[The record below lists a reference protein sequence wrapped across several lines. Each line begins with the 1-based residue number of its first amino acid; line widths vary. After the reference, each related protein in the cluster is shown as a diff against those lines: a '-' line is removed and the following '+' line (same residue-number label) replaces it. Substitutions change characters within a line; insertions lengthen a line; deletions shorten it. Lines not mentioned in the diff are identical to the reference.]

1 MSLSPSPSLEATRLS
16 CARGGR
22 RLFSDV
28 AFAVG
33 AGEALR
39 VAGPNG
45 SGKSSLLRILCG
57 LAQPAGGEVRW
68 HGESIRGRP
77 EAYFRELFYCGHAPG
92 IKDDLPAWKNMQ
104 IACRLAGGAC
114 TLDDA
119 RAALALFGLEHALH
133 LPCAILSQ
141 GQRRRVA
148 LARLGIA
155 PLPRLLVLDEPFTAL
170 DQHSAAT
177 LHAILE
183 RHLADGGIVVYT
195 THQELALEGRRLHV
209 LDLGRTS

>member
-1 MSLSPSPSLEATRLS
+1 MSLEATQLS

-28 AFAVG
+28 AFDIG

-57 LAQPAGGEVRW
+57 LTPPAAGDVRW
-68 HGESIRGRP
+68 HGESIRRRP
-77 EAYFRELFYCGHAPG
+77 EAYFRELYYCGHAPG
-92 IKDDLPAWKNMQ
+92 IKDDLPAWKNIE

-170 DQHSAAT
+170 DTDSIES
-177 LHAILE
+177 LRAILE

-195 THQELALEGRRLHV
+195 THQELVLEGRGRHV
-209 LDLGRTS
+209 LELGRAS